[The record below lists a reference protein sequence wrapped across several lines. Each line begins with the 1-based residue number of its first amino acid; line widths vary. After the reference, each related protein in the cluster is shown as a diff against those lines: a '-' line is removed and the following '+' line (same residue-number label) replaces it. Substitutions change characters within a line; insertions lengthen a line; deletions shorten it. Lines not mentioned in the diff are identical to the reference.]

1 MDSNQNIV
9 FKKFLNP
16 NSTRIY
22 EDGKRFKSNIDELS
36 LKKPLI
42 SLWICKK

>member
-9 FKKFLNP
+9 FKKFRNP

-36 LKKPLI
+36 LKKPQFQL
-42 SLWICKK
+42 SRL